1 MYFIIIN
8 NIFNMKKY
16 GPIIALV
23 GFSLILISLLIAISS
38 VPSNISQDETFLMS
52 SLFEGMFDDVSET
65 FQIMPGDVIYTSYTT
80 SLSDVPL
87 LWGIQIID
95 YQYGD
100 ILFIQISN
108 IFGDSYGEFIHNDS
122 ILFTTT
128 LIDQSET
135 LNFQIENT
143 GTRII
148 DTVIMF
154 SEDPENS
161 NAFSNP
167 NSPMMDMLLPL
178 IISGFL
184 IILGIILLVIGIILM
199 MFDLKNKLDN
209 KRNY

>member
-1 MYFIIIN
+1 
-8 NIFNMKKY
+8 MKKY
-16 GPIIALV
+16 GPIIALA

-38 VPSNISQDETFLMS
+38 VPSNISQDETFLVS

-65 FQIMPGDVIYTSYTT
+65 FQIMPGDIIYTSYTT
-80 SLSDVPL
+80 SLSDIPL

-100 ILFIQISN
+100 MLYIQISN
-108 IFGDSYGEFIHNDS
+108 IFGDSYGEFIQNDS

-128 LIDQSET
+128 LIDQSDT

-143 GTRII
+143 GTGII
-148 DTVIMF
+148 DVVVMF

-161 NAFSNP
+161 DAFSNP
-167 NSPMMDMLLPL
+167 NSPVMDMILPL
-178 IISGFL
+178 MISGFL
-184 IILGIILLVIGIILM
+184 IILGITLLPIGIILTIL
-199 MFDLKNKLDN
+199 DLKNKLDN

>member
-1 MYFIIIN
+1 
-8 NIFNMKKY
+8 MKKY

-23 GFSLILISLLIAISS
+23 GFGLILISLLIAISS
-38 VPSNISQDETFLMS
+38 VPSNISEDETFLVS

-100 ILFIQISN
+100 MLYIQISN
-108 IFGDSYGEFIHNDS
+108 IFGDSYGEFIQNDS
-122 ILFTTT
+122 VLFTTT
-128 LIDQSET
+128 IIDQSDT

-148 DTVIMF
+148 DTVVMF

-161 NAFSNP
+161 DAFSNS

-184 IILGIILLVIGIILM
+184 TILGIIILLIGIIVTIL
-199 MFDLKNKLDN
+199 DLKNKLDN

>member
-1 MYFIIIN
+1 
-8 NIFNMKKY
+8 MKKY
-16 GPIIALV
+16 GPIIALA

-38 VPSNISQDETFLMS
+38 VPSNISQDETFLVS

-65 FQIMPGDVIYTSYTT
+65 FQIMPGDIIYTSYTT
-80 SLSDVPL
+80 SLSDIPL

-100 ILFIQISN
+100 MLYIQISN
-108 IFGDSYGEFIHNDS
+108 IFGDSYGEFIQNDS

-128 LIDQSET
+128 LIDQSDT

-143 GTRII
+143 GSSII
-148 DTVIMF
+148 DVVVMF

-161 NAFSNP
+161 DAFSNP
-167 NSPMMDMLLPL
+167 NSPVMDMILPL

-184 IILGIILLVIGIILM
+184 VILGITLLLIGIILTLL
-199 MFDLKNKLDN
+199 DLKNKLDN
-209 KRNY
+209 NRNY

>member
-1 MYFIIIN
+1 
-8 NIFNMKKY
+8 MKKY
-16 GPIIALV
+16 GPIIALA

-38 VPSNISQDETFLMS
+38 VPSNISQDETFLVS

-65 FQIMPGDVIYTSYTT
+65 FQIMPGDLIYTSYTT
-80 SLSDVPL
+80 SLSDIPL

-100 ILFIQISN
+100 MLYIQISN
-108 IFGDSYGEFIHNDS
+108 IFGDSYGEFIQNDS

-128 LIDQSET
+128 LIDQSDT

-143 GTRII
+143 GTGII
-148 DTVIMF
+148 DVVVMF

-161 NAFSNP
+161 DAFSNP
-167 NSPMMDMLLPL
+167 NSPVMDMILPL
-178 IISGFL
+178 MISGFL
-184 IILGIILLVIGIILM
+184 IILGIILLPIGIILTIL
-199 MFDLKNKLDN
+199 DLKNKLDN

>member
-1 MYFIIIN
+1 
-8 NIFNMKKY
+8 MKKY

-38 VPSNISQDETFLMS
+38 VPSNISEDETFLVS

-100 ILFIQISN
+100 MLYIQISN
-108 IFGDSYGEFIHNDS
+108 IFGDSYGEFIQNDS
-122 ILFTTT
+122 VLFTTT
-128 LIDQSET
+128 MVDQSDT

-148 DTVIMF
+148 DTVVMF

-161 NAFSNP
+161 DAFSNP

-184 IILGIILLVIGIILM
+184 IILGIIILIIGIIVTIL
-199 MFDLKNKLDN
+199 DLKNKLDN

>member
-1 MYFIIIN
+1 
-8 NIFNMKKY
+8 MKKY
-16 GPIIALV
+16 GPIIALA

-38 VPSNISQDETFLMS
+38 VPSNISQDETFLVS

-65 FQIMPGDVIYTSYTT
+65 FQIMTGDIIYTSYTT
-80 SLSDVPL
+80 SLSDIPL

-100 ILFIQISN
+100 MLYIQISN
-108 IFGDSYGEFIHNDS
+108 IFGDSYGEFIQNDS

-128 LIDQSET
+128 LIDQSDT

-143 GTRII
+143 GTGII
-148 DTVIMF
+148 DVVVMF

-161 NAFSNP
+161 DAFSNP
-167 NSPMMDMLLPL
+167 NSPVMDMILPL
-178 IISGFL
+178 MISGFL
-184 IILGIILLVIGIILM
+184 IILGIILLPIGTILTIL
-199 MFDLKNKLDN
+199 DLKNKLDN

>member
-1 MYFIIIN
+1 
-8 NIFNMKKY
+8 MKKY
-16 GPIIALV
+16 GPIIVLA

-38 VPSNISQDETFLMS
+38 VPSNISQDETFLVS

-65 FQIMPGDVIYTSYTT
+65 FQIMPGDIIYTSYTT
-80 SLSDVPL
+80 SLSDIPL

-100 ILFIQISN
+100 MLYIQISN
-108 IFGDSYGEFIHNDS
+108 IFGDSYGEFIQNDS

-128 LIDQSET
+128 LIDQSDT

-143 GTRII
+143 GTSII
-148 DTVIMF
+148 DVVVMF

-161 NAFSNP
+161 DAFSNP
-167 NSPMMDMLLPL
+167 NSPVMDMILPL

-184 IILGIILLVIGIILM
+184 VILGITLLLIGIILTLL
-199 MFDLKNKLDN
+199 DLKNKLDN
-209 KRNY
+209 NRNY

>member
-1 MYFIIIN
+1 
-8 NIFNMKKY
+8 MKKY
-16 GPIIALV
+16 GPITALA

-38 VPSNISQDETFLMS
+38 VPSNISQDETFLVS

-65 FQIMPGDVIYTSYTT
+65 FQIMPGDIIYTSYTT
-80 SLSDVPL
+80 SLSDIPL

-100 ILFIQISN
+100 MLYIQISN
-108 IFGDSYGEFIHNDS
+108 IFGDSYGEFIQNDS

-128 LIDQSET
+128 LIDQSDT

-143 GTRII
+143 GTGII
-148 DTVIMF
+148 DVVVMF

-161 NAFSNP
+161 DAFSNP
-167 NSPMMDMLLPL
+167 NSPVMDMILPL
-178 IISGFL
+178 MISGFL
-184 IILGIILLVIGIILM
+184 IILGIILLPIGIILTIL
-199 MFDLKNKLDN
+199 DLKNKLDN

>member
-1 MYFIIIN
+1 
-8 NIFNMKKY
+8 MKKY
-16 GPIIALV
+16 GPIITLA

-38 VPSNISQDETFLMS
+38 VPSNISQDETFLVS

-100 ILFIQISN
+100 MLYIQISN
-108 IFGDSYGEFIHNDS
+108 IFGDSYGEFIQNDS
-122 ILFTTT
+122 VLFTTT
-128 LIDQSET
+128 IIDQSDT

-148 DTVIMF
+148 DTVVMF

-161 NAFSNP
+161 DAFSNP

-184 IILGIILLVIGIILM
+184 IILGIIILLIGIIVTIL
-199 MFDLKNKLDN
+199 DLKNKLDN

>member
-1 MYFIIIN
+1 
-8 NIFNMKKY
+8 MKKY

-38 VPSNISQDETFLMS
+38 VPSDISEDETFLVS

-100 ILFIQISN
+100 MLYIQISN
-108 IFGDSYGEFIHNDS
+108 IFGDSYGEFIQNDS
-122 ILFTTT
+122 VLFTTT
-128 LIDQSET
+128 LIDQSDT

-148 DTVIMF
+148 DAVVMF

-161 NAFSNP
+161 DAFSNP
-167 NSPMMDMLLPL
+167 NSPMMDMLLAL
-178 IISGFL
+178 IVSGFL
-184 IILGIILLVIGIILM
+184 IILGILILLIGIIITIL
-199 MFDLKNKLDN
+199 DLKNKLDN

>member
-1 MYFIIIN
+1 
-8 NIFNMKKY
+8 MKKY
-16 GPIIALV
+16 GPIIVLA

-38 VPSNISQDETFLMS
+38 VPSNIPQDETFLVS

-65 FQIMPGDVIYTSYTT
+65 FQIMPGDIIYTSYTT
-80 SLSDVPL
+80 SLSDIPL

-100 ILFIQISN
+100 MLYIQISN
-108 IFGDSYGEFIHNDS
+108 IFGDSYGEFIQNDS

-128 LIDQSET
+128 LIDQSDT

-143 GTRII
+143 GTGII
-148 DTVIMF
+148 DAVVMF

-161 NAFSNP
+161 DAFSNP
-167 NSPMMDMLLPL
+167 NSPVMDMILPL

-184 IILGIILLVIGIILM
+184 VILGITLLLIGIILTLL
-199 MFDLKNKLDN
+199 DLKNKLDN
-209 KRNY
+209 NRNY

>member
-1 MYFIIIN
+1 
-8 NIFNMKKY
+8 MKKY

-23 GFSLILISLLIAISS
+23 GFGLILISLLIAISS
-38 VPSNISQDETFLMS
+38 VPSNISEDETFLVS

-65 FQIMPGDVIYTSYTT
+65 FQIMPGDIIYTSYTT

-100 ILFIQISN
+100 MLYIQISN
-108 IFGDSYGEFIHNDS
+108 IFGDSYGEFIQNDS
-122 ILFTTT
+122 VLFTTT
-128 LIDQSET
+128 LIDQSDT

-148 DTVIMF
+148 DTVVMF

-161 NAFSNP
+161 DVFSNP
-167 NSPMMDMLLPL
+167 NSPMVDMLLPL
-178 IISGFL
+178 IVSGFL
-184 IILGIILLVIGIILM
+184 IILGILILLIGIIVTIL
-199 MFDLKNKLDN
+199 DLKNKLDN

>member
-1 MYFIIIN
+1 
-8 NIFNMKKY
+8 MKKY

-23 GFSLILISLLIAISS
+23 GFGLILISLLIAISS
-38 VPSNISQDETFLMS
+38 VPSNISEDETFLVS

-100 ILFIQISN
+100 MLYIQISN
-108 IFGDSYGEFIHNDS
+108 IFGDSYGEFIQNDS
-122 ILFTTT
+122 VLFTTT
-128 LIDQSET
+128 IIDQSDT

-148 DTVIMF
+148 DTVVMF
-154 SEDPENS
+154 SEDPKNS
-161 NAFSNP
+161 DAFSNP

-184 IILGIILLVIGIILM
+184 TILGIIILLIGIIVTIL
-199 MFDLKNKLDN
+199 DLKNKLDN

>member
-1 MYFIIIN
+1 MISL
-8 NIFNMKKY
+8 IFNMKKY
-16 GPIIALV
+16 GPIITLA

-38 VPSNISQDETFLMS
+38 VPSNISQDETFLVS

-65 FQIMPGDVIYTSYTT
+65 FQIMPGDIIYTSYTT
-80 SLSDVPL
+80 SLSDIPL

-100 ILFIQISN
+100 MLYIQISN
-108 IFGDSYGEFIHNDS
+108 IFGDSYGEFIQNDS

-128 LIDQSET
+128 LIDQSDT

-143 GTRII
+143 GTGII
-148 DTVIMF
+148 DVVVMF

-161 NAFSNP
+161 DAFSNP
-167 NSPMMDMLLPL
+167 NSPVMDMILPL

-184 IILGIILLVIGIILM
+184 VILGIILLLIGIILTLL
-199 MFDLKNKLDN
+199 DLKNKLDN
-209 KRNY
+209 NRNY